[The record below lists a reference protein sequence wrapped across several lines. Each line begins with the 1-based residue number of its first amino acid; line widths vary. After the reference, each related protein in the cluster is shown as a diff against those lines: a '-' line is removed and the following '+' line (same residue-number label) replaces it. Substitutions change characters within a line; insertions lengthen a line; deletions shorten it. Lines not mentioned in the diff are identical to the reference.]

1 MKKQRFLSLFLV
13 LCELCLLSPL
23 AMAQEL
29 FIQPVTNLST
39 PLTIHQIIQTG
50 DSGSTLLV
58 ASDQGV
64 FATDDRGENWIKWDK
79 GLPTGEVLQLLYQSQ
94 PLLILASVKN
104 YGVWK
109 WQPAGK
115 NWVSFNSNL
124 PAKQVLSF
132 YKTDKYIYAGSNK
145 EGLFRVK
152 VGSEKWQDL
161 NFDDKNPFLS
171 QLSIRAICFID
182 EKTGWLGSDKGLVFT
197 DDEGELWKHQE
208 SNLLNNV
215 TIFTLLF
222 HPIKKLFLVG
232 TQQKGIYTSQ
242 DSGRTWKEWRPS
254 GIPAQSFSV
263 YTMALDTASNR
274 LWIGTDQGGWISNE
288 SINLFEP
295 LTDLSNTE
303 ILSIFP
309 TNLNGWNSIWIGTVD
324 KGLYY
329 ACSVKPPTRPSQLA
343 YSIGPLEVH
352 LRWKES
358 APGSQSIAGYTIYR
372 KRKSEASYQVVGDS
386 QSLDW
391 TDRQVQWL
399 DEFYYTVQAYD
410 SQEPPARSIL
420 SEEILVLV
428 DDEPTLTLKHPP
440 ENFITTEESI
450 SINGSATD
458 QGSGIQSVNLTLTYE
473 SKSNQQK
480 SFQLNVHQDGTF
492 EQTIPLE
499 LGKNTLYM
507 EASDNRSHQVSIS
520 RTVIRNEVAK
530 DTTPPVITINSP
542 ADHFTN
548 EAGTMV
554 VTGKIVDEEG
564 HLLESRIWVEQKGN
578 RLHYRVITLDQKGLF
593 SETVSLPF
601 GEVSIIVQAIDA
613 FGNQGEKKLSGMNI
627 EPDLIPPQY
636 YILSPLQGAE
646 TEEETIRFY
655 GRAWDDE
662 SGILSIQVSL
672 DYLSKRM
679 YDKTLTLNDQG
690 FFDMPLTLMEG
701 ENLLTLHI
709 TDNKKNESKESRTVI
724 RKAKPKTILI
734 ELIIGKNTALVNG
747 QEMTLAY
754 PPEIQKGRTFVPVR
768 FVSEAL
774 GANVLWIAQRK
785 EIQIT
790 WKEKFISLWL
800 NKTIVTIESLTNPNE
815 VPKTVFL
822 EHAPYLAKGVTMVPL
837 RLIAEQFGITP
848 DWDPVSQRISLILI
862 P

>member
-1 MKKQRFLSLFLV
+1 MKKQRFLSLLVV
-13 LCELCLLSPL
+13 LCELCMFSPL
-23 AMAQEL
+23 ANAQEL
-29 FIQPVTNLST
+29 FIQPVTNLFT
-39 PLTIHQIIQTG
+39 PLTIHQIIQTE
-50 DSGSTLLV
+50 DTGSTLLV

-79 GLPTGEVLQLLYQSQ
+79 GLPKGEVLQLLYQPQ

-124 PAKQVLSF
+124 PAKQILSF
-132 YKTDKYIYAGSNK
+132 YKTDKYVYAGSEK

-152 VGSEKWQDL
+152 IGSERWQDL
-161 NFDDKNPFLS
+161 NFDDKNPFLA
-171 QLSIRAICFID
+171 QLTIHEICFID
-182 EKTGWLGSDKGLVFT
+182 EKTGWLGTDKGLVFT

-208 SNLLNNV
+208 SNLLNDV
-215 TIFTLLF
+215 SISTLLF
-222 HPIKKLFLVG
+222 QPSKKLFLAG
-232 TQQKGIYTSQ
+232 TQQKGLYTSQ
-242 DSGRTWKEWRPS
+242 DSGKTWKEWRPS
-254 GIPAQSFSV
+254 GISIQSFSV
-263 YTMALDTASNR
+263 YTMVLDKDSNR

-295 LTDLSNTE
+295 LTDLSNMK
-303 ILSIFP
+303 IQSIFSA
-309 TNLNGWNSIWIGTVD
+309 NLDSWKSIWIGTVD
-324 KGLYY
+324 NGLYCAY
-329 ACSVKPPTRPSQLA
+329 SVKPPTRPSQLT
-343 YSIGPLEVH
+343 YSIGQLEVH

-358 APGSQSIAGYTIYR
+358 VAGIQPIAGYTIYR
-372 KRKSEASYQVVGDS
+372 KRKSEASYQVIGDS
-386 QSLDW
+386 HSLDW

-399 DEFYYTVQAYD
+399 DEFYYAVQAYD

-440 ENFITTEESI
+440 EDFITTDESI
-450 SINGSATD
+450 LINGSATD
-458 QGSGIQSVNLTLTYE
+458 QGSGIQSVNLILTYE
-473 SKSNQQK
+473 SKPNQQK

-499 LGKNTLYM
+499 LGRNTLYM
-507 EASDNRSHQVSIS
+507 EASDNHSHQISLS
-520 RTVIRNEVAK
+520 RTVIRNEVTK
-530 DTTPPVITINSP
+530 DTTPPIITITSP
-542 ADHFTN
+542 ADNFSN

-578 RLHYRVITLDQKGLF
+578 RLYYRIITLDQKGLF
-593 SETVSLPF
+593 SETISLPF
-601 GEVSIIVQAIDA
+601 GEVSIVVQAIDTY
-613 FGNQGEKKLSGMNI
+613 GNQKEKKLSGINI

-636 YILSPLQGAE
+636 YILSPLQGEE

-679 YDKTLTLNDQG
+679 YDKTLTLNEQG

-701 ENLLTLHI
+701 ENLLTLLI
-709 TDNKKNESKESRTVI
+709 TDNRKNESKESRTVI

-734 ELIIGKNTALVNG
+734 ALIIGENTALVNG

-800 NKTIVTIESLTNPNE
+800 NKTIVTIESLANPNE

-822 EHAPYLAKGVTMVPL
+822 EYAPYLAKGVTMVPL

-848 DWDPVSQRISLILI
+848 DWNPATQTITLILT